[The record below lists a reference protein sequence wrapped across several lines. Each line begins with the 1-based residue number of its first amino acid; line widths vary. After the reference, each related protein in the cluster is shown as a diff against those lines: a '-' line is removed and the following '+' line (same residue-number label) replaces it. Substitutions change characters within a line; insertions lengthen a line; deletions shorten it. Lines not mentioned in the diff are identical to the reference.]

1 MVTTKAIVISSIK
14 YRESSLITTCYTQ
27 KFGIKKYL
35 LKGVLKSK
43 KGKLKA
49 AYFHPLMQLSLIAN
63 HNTKGH
69 LNFIKEVEIEQY
81 YHHIYSN
88 IKKQTIALFIAEILY
103 YSIKEEEANKT
114 LFKYLE
120 TSFLW
125 LDTKEDTS
133 NFHLLFLLNLTKY
146 LGFYPELQNKQYNYF
161 NMLEGKFQNKITP
174 CSISDEKLY
183 QFKKLLGINFDA
195 LNTIKFNSQSR
206 QEVLTVLIQYFELHL
221 SGFKKPKSLN
231 VLKSVFS

>member
-1 MVTTKAIVISSIK
+1 MVATKAIVINTIK
-14 YRESSLITTCYTQ
+14 YGESSLIATCYTQ

-35 LKGVLKSK
+35 LKGILKSK

-49 AYFHPLMQLSLIAN
+49 AYFYPLMQLKLIAN
-63 HNTKGH
+63 HNNKGH
-69 LNFIKEVEIEQY
+69 LNFIKDIEIEHY
-81 YHHIYSN
+81 YHHIYSH

-103 YSIKEEEANKT
+103 HSIKEEEANET

-120 TSFLW
+120 ASFLW
-125 LDTKEDTS
+125 LDTQEEIS

-146 LGFYPELQNKQYNYF
+146 LGFYPEIQKKENPYF
-161 NMLEGKFQNKITP
+161 NMLEGKFQNKKNTS
-174 CSISDEKLY
+174 SIFGEKLN

-195 LNTIKFNSQSR
+195 LNNINFNAQSR
-206 QEVLTVLIQYFELHL
+206 QQVLSVLIQYFELHL